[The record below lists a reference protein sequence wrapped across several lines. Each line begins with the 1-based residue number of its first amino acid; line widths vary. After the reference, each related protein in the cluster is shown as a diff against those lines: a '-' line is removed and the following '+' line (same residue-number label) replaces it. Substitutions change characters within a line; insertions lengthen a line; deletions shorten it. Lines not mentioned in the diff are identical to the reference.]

1 MSNVI
6 KLDNVKV
13 FSADGSS
20 AVKSVCF
27 DSNMIEAPVR
37 FDANGDF
44 CIFPGFVDVHVH
56 FREPGFSYKETVETG
71 RAAAARGGYTDVF
84 TMPNL
89 NPVPDSA
96 ENLAAQLALI
106 GDSTTEVGI
115 TPYGSITVGEKGE
128 VLSDMEAM
136 ADKVCGFSDDGK
148 GVADPDLMREA
159 MLRAKAMGKMIVAH
173 CEDMS
178 LVRGGCIH
186 DGKFAK
192 ENGLP
197 GICSESEWAPIARD
211 IELIR
216 ETGCSYHVC
225 HVSAKESVEI
235 IRKAKAEG
243 LNITCETGPHYLTM
257 THDEI
262 KNEGRF
268 KMNPP
273 IRDAADRD
281 ALVEGI
287 KDGTVDMIA
296 TDHAP
301 HSAEEKSKG
310 LLGSSMGV
318 VGLETAF
325 PVVYTDLVKKGI
337 ITLSDVVRLMATAP
351 RERFGMK
358 DEPESYSLWDL
369 SAEYTVDPADFA
381 SKGKSTP
388 FEGKKVFGR
397 CLLTVKNGKAVYIAP
412 EIKA

>member
-1 MSNVI
+1 MI

-13 FSADGSS
+13 FSADGSM
-20 AVKSVCF
+20 AVKSVSF
-27 DSNMIEAPVR
+27 NENTISSSVR
-37 FDANGDF
+37 FPADGDF

-56 FREPGFSYKETVETG
+56 FREPGFSYKETIETG

-89 NPVPDSA
+89 NPVPDSV
-96 ENLAAQLALI
+96 EHLQAQLELI
-106 GDSTTEVGI
+106 GNDPYAVGV
-115 TPYGSITVGEKGE
+115 TPYGSITVGEVGRE
-128 VLSDMEAM
+128 LSDLGGM

-148 GVADPDLMREA
+148 GVSDPEVMRAA
-159 MLRAKAMGKMIVAH
+159 MLKAKALGKMIVAH
-173 CEDMS
+173 CEDMI

-186 DGKFAK
+186 DGEFARK
-192 ENGLP
+192 NGLP
-197 GICSESEWAPIARD
+197 GICSESEWSPIARD
-211 IELIR
+211 VELLR
-216 ETGCSYHVC
+216 ETECAYHVC
-225 HVSAKESVEI
+225 HVSAKESVDI

-243 LNITCETGPHYLTM
+243 IDITCETGPHYLTM

-262 KNEGRF
+262 KDEGRF

-281 ALVEGI
+281 ALIVGI

-296 TDHAP
+296 TGHAP

-310 LLGSSMGV
+310 LKGSAMGV

-325 PVVYTDLVKKGI
+325 PVMYTELVRNGV
-337 ITLSDVVRLMATAP
+337 ITLEDIVRLMATNP
-351 RERFGMK
+351 RKRFGMK

-369 SAEYTVDPADFA
+369 SCEYAVDPAEFA
-381 SKGKSTP
+381 TMGRATP
-388 FEGKKVFGR
+388 FEGKRVFGR

-412 EIKA
+412 EIRA

>member
-1 MSNVI
+1 MM

-20 AVKSVCF
+20 AVKSVSF
-27 DSNMIEAPVR
+27 SENTIPSSVR
-37 FDANGDF
+37 FPANGDF

-56 FREPGFSYKETVETG
+56 FREPGFSYKETIETG
-71 RAAAARGGYTDVF
+71 RKAAARGGYTDVF

-89 NPVPDSA
+89 KPVPDSI
-96 ENLAAQLALI
+96 EHLQAQLDLI
-106 GDSTTEVGI
+106 GNDPYAVGI
-115 TPYGSITVGEKGE
+115 TPYGSITVGEAGRE
-128 VLSDMEAM
+128 LSDIEGM

-148 GVADPDLMREA
+148 GVEDPEMMREA
-159 MLRAKAMGKMIVAH
+159 MLRAKALGKMIVAH

-186 DGKFAK
+186 DGEFARK
-192 ENGLP
+192 NGLP

-211 IELIR
+211 VELLR
-216 ETGCSYHVC
+216 ETQCAYHVC

-243 LNITCETGPHYLTM
+243 INITCETGPHYLTM

-262 KNEGRF
+262 KDEGRF

-281 ALVEGI
+281 ALIAGI

-310 LLGSSMGV
+310 LKGSAMGV

-325 PVVYTDLVKKGI
+325 PVMYTDLVRTGV
-337 ITLSDVVRLMATAP
+337 ITLEDIVRLMAINP
-351 RERFGMK
+351 RKRFGMK
-358 DEPESYSLWDL
+358 NEPESYSLWDL
-369 SAEYTVDPADFA
+369 SHEYAVDPEEFA
-381 SKGKSTP
+381 TMGRATP
-388 FEGKKVFGR
+388 FEGKRVFGR